1 MYWLFVKRIY
11 AEKHC
16 FVIFGKYCFCRRC
29 RYCVNSLLTIC
40 TIYQALQLPR
50 ITCGFCYVL
59 GLSVFLVFCSK
70 ALVSLQCLE
79 DSVNFGDIVV
89 GSSASRELTIHNNS
103 DCSLHYNLFIDQ
115 EVTGPYDDDQTARD
129 VLGKLLFPYY
139 TSEVY
144 PLDIKHLMTG
154 PSGNS

>member
-1 MYWLFVKRIY
+1 MSK
-11 AEKHC
+11 
-16 FVIFGKYCFCRRC
+16 
-29 RYCVNSLLTIC
+29 
-40 TIYQALQLPR
+40 
-50 ITCGFCYVL
+50 ITCGL
-59 GLSVFLVFCSK
+59 GLSAFLVYGSK

-129 VLGKLLFPYY
+129 ILGKLLFPY
-139 TSEVY
+139 
-144 PLDIKHLMTG
+144 
-154 PSGNS
+154 NSRVKFIL

>member
-1 MYWLFVKRIY
+1 M
-11 AEKHC
+11 
-16 FVIFGKYCFCRRC
+16 
-29 RYCVNSLLTIC
+29 
-40 TIYQALQLPR
+40 QLPK
-50 ITCGFCYVL
+50 ITCGFKHVL
-59 GLSVFLVFCSK
+59 GLSVLLVFGAT

-144 PLDIKHLMTG
+144 LLDTKHLMTG
-154 PSGNS
+154 PEGNS

>member
-1 MYWLFVKRIY
+1 M
-11 AEKHC
+11 
-16 FVIFGKYCFCRRC
+16 
-29 RYCVNSLLTIC
+29 
-40 TIYQALQLPR
+40 QLPK
-50 ITCGFCYVL
+50 ITCGFKHVL
-59 GLSVFLVFCSK
+59 GLSVFLVFGSR
-70 ALVSLQCLE
+70 ALVSLQCLD

-144 PLDIKHLMTG
+144 LLDTKHLMTG
-154 PSGNS
+154 PEGNC

>member
-1 MYWLFVKRIY
+1 MSW
-11 AEKHC
+11 
-16 FVIFGKYCFCRRC
+16 
-29 RYCVNSLLTIC
+29 
-40 TIYQALQLPR
+40 
-50 ITCGFCYVL
+50 

-70 ALVSLQCLE
+70 VLVSLQCME

-129 VLGKLLFPYY
+129 VLGKLLFPY
-139 TSEVY
+139 
-144 PLDIKHLMTG
+144 
-154 PSGNS
+154 NSRVKFIL

>member
-1 MYWLFVKRIY
+1 M
-11 AEKHC
+11 
-16 FVIFGKYCFCRRC
+16 
-29 RYCVNSLLTIC
+29 
-40 TIYQALQLPR
+40 
-50 ITCGFCYVL
+50 
-59 GLSVFLVFCSK
+59 
-70 ALVSLQCLE
+70 
-79 DSVNFGDIVV
+79 NFGDIVV

-144 PLDIKHLMTG
+144 LLDTKRLMTG
-154 PSGNS
+154 PEGNS